1 MSTSF
6 TLPMLRDWLLTAQTS
21 LRAARE
27 EIDALNVFPVPDGD
41 TGTNLYLTWEAAC
54 EVLRHGEDLSSP
66 ESVESEYEVA
76 AREIGRQAILGARG
90 NSGVIMSALLRDI
103 CLSISHEPQSF
114 ASALR
119 AGAQGAYNAVAA
131 PVEGT
136 ILTVARACADR
147 AEELSR
153 TGAELAEVV
162 TGAAEAAYAAL
173 LETPDVLEQ
182 LRQAGVV
189 DAGGRGL
196 VVVLDSLVASIT
208 GQQPVRRQSHHSH
221 DGSSASKRFINLHQ
235 DSKSPVSLEF
245 EVMYHLT
252 ATETEGL
259 HAALSMVGNSVMVA
273 GMDNVWNV
281 HVHVPSHR
289 ISDAINVGL
298 ERGSMSHLSV
308 TPLDSVDPVFGVET
322 KQPLTQ
328 QLNDHGKR
336 IRRLIGVSHG
346 LGVQRLLSD
355 QGAIP
360 VQVPAR
366 QQPSAAELINA
377 GRQAGTGEV
386 VILPSDRDAHAV
398 AEIAARELK
407 SIGIRASVI
416 PTRSITQTLA
426 AMAVH
431 DPELDFEHDVV
442 SMTRAASAT
451 HYGAVTIA
459 TRDVLTMAGQCQFGD
474 TLGLID
480 GEISLVGVD
489 LLEIAQGVLE
499 RMLAP
504 GAELVTIVS
513 GYESH
518 PTDLQALITWIRA
531 YDPLIQ
537 VEIVHGEQP
546 LWPYIFGVE

>member
-1 MSTSF
+1 VSTSF
-6 TLPMLRDWLLTAQTS
+6 TLPMLRDWLLMAQTS

-54 EVLRHGEDLSSP
+54 EVLRHGDEYSWELDY
-66 ESVESEYEVA
+66 SEYDSA

-103 CLSISHEPQSF
+103 CLSISREPQSI
-114 ASALR
+114 ANALR
-119 AGAQGAYNAVAA
+119 AGAQGAYNAVAT

-147 AEELSR
+147 AEELSH
-153 TGAELAEVV
+153 TGAELADVV

-173 LETPDVLEQ
+173 LETPDLLEQ
-182 LRQAGVV
+182 LRHAGVV

-208 GQQPVRRQSHHSH
+208 GQQPVRRQSHHV
-221 DGSSASKRFINLHQ
+221 GSSLKRIMNANQHTSVTASH
-235 DSKSPVSLEF
+235 EF

-252 ATETEGL
+252 TAQIDGL
-259 HAALSMVGNSVMVA
+259 HEALSNIGDSVMVA
-273 GMDNVWNV
+273 GMDGIWNV
-281 HVHVPSHR
+281 HVHVQNNR
-289 ISDAINVGL
+289 ISDAINIGL
-298 ERGSMSHLSV
+298 ERGSISQLTV
-308 TPLDSVDPVFGVET
+308 TPLESVANVSGSDSW
-322 KQPLTQ
+322 QPLSDS
-328 QLNDHGKR
+328 DHDDRGLA
-336 IRRLIGVSHG
+336 RRLIAVSHG
-346 LGVQRLLSD
+346 SGVQKLLLE

-366 QQPSAAELINA
+366 LQPSAAELIDA
-377 GRQAGTGEV
+377 GRRAMASEV
-386 VILPSDRDAHAV
+386 IILPSDRDAHSV

-407 SIGIRASVI
+407 SLGVRSSVI

-426 AMAVH
+426 AVAVH
-431 DPELDFEHDVV
+431 DADLDFEHDVV
-442 SMTRAASAT
+442 SMTRASSAT

-459 TRDVLTMAGQCQFGD
+459 TRDVLTMAGECFSGD

-480 GEISLVGVD
+480 GEISLVGPV
-489 LLEIAQGVLE
+489 LLDIAQGVLE

-513 GYESH
+513 GHESN
-518 PTDLQALITWIRA
+518 PADLVALIEWIKN

-537 VEIVHGEQP
+537 IEVIHGEQP

>member
-1 MSTSF
+1 
-6 TLPMLRDWLLTAQTS
+6 MLRDWLLTAQTS

-54 EVLRHGEDLSSP
+54 EVLRHGEMDSP
-66 ESVESEYEVA
+66 ELNDSAYQVA
-76 AREIGRQAILGARG
+76 AREIGRHAILGARG

-103 CLSISHEPQSF
+103 CLSLSHEPQSF
-114 ASALR
+114 ARALR

-147 AEELSR
+147 AEELSH

-162 TGAAEAAYAAL
+162 TEAAEAAYAAL
-173 LETPDVLEQ
+173 LETPDVLDQ

-196 VVVLDSLVASIT
+196 VVVLDSLVTSIT
-208 GQQPVRRQSHHSH
+208 GQHPARRQKHQANR
-221 DGSSASKRFINLHQ
+221 GSSDSKRIIGLHQ
-235 DSKSPVSLEF
+235 NSKSPGSLEF

-252 ATETEGL
+252 APEADGL
-259 HAALSMVGNSVMVA
+259 HTALSIVGHSVMVA
-273 GMDNVWNV
+273 GMDNIWNV

-298 ERGSMSHLSV
+298 ERGTMSHLSV
-308 TPLDSVDPVFGVET
+308 TLLDSVDPVKDFEVE
-322 KQPLTQ
+322 QPMSPH
-328 QLNDHGKR
+328 LNEPTGR
-336 IRRLIGVSHG
+336 TRRLIGVSHG
-346 LGVQRLLSD
+346 PGVQRLLSD

-366 QQPSAAELINA
+366 QQPSAAELIDA
-377 GRQAGTGEV
+377 GKQAGTSEV
-386 VILPSDRDAHAV
+386 IILPSDRDAHSV

-407 SIGIRASVI
+407 SMGIRSSVI

-431 DPELDFEHDVV
+431 DPDLDFEHDVV

-459 TRDVLTMAGQCQFGD
+459 TRDVLTMAGQCQTGD
-474 TLGLID
+474 ILGLID
-480 GEISLVGVD
+480 GEISLVGTD
-489 LLEIAQGVLE
+489 LREIAQGVLE

-513 GYESH
+513 GCESH
-518 PTDLQALITWIRA
+518 PTDVTALITWIKT
-531 YDPLIQ
+531 YDPLIHTQ
-537 VEIVHGEQP
+537 VIHGEQP